1 MTGNVRTLVRPAT
14 MSRKKITSSSQK
26 QTNEAKEKKKRKVT
40 QSGKPPG
47 ASWLGDVMLQATFEP
62 PFETMG
68 ALGREKGGTREVL
81 DTGWLIQLRE
91 H

>member
-1 MTGNVRTLVRPAT
+1 
-14 MSRKKITSSSQK
+14 
-26 QTNEAKEKKKRKVT
+26 
-40 QSGKPPG
+40 
-47 ASWLGDVMLQATFEP
+47 MLQATFEP

-91 H
+91 HRENCEYCCVFQSEGKQKGKTGSTTQLSADMCQ